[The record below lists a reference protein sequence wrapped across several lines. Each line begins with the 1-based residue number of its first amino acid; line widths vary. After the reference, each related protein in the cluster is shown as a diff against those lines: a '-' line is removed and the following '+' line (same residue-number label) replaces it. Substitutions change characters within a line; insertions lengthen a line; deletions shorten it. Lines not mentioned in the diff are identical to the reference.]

1 MLLIGFFQNFMSK
14 LRFPT
19 PTPFYPSV
27 SVALIAVVELTAM
40 ESSNTV

>member
-14 LRFPT
+14 LRFP
-19 PTPFYPSV
+19 PPFYPSV